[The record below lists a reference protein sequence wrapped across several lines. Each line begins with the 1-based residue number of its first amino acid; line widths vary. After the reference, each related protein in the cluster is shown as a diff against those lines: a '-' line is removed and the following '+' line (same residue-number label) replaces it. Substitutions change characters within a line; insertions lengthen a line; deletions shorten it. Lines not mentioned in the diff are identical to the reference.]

1 LQRSQPMKSA
11 IVAAMALTAISGTAL
26 AAGPD
31 DNERGFYLGG
41 GVGNFNLE
49 INRARDIDDAVRRL
63 DDSDTAW
70 KVFAGYRF
78 NPYLSLE
85 GAYVDFGRPSD
96 TFDADGTSGDFTAHL
111 SGFSPQLIGT
121 VPVGP
126 VELSAKVGVYYID
139 IDTSIDIDSVDEAD
153 FDTSTREEDFM
164 YGVGIGATLF
174 QRLNAKLEYEWIDI
188 KNAENANSLWAT
200 GTWRF

>member
-1 LQRSQPMKSA
+1 MKRA

-31 DNERGFYLGG
+31 DNQSGFYLGG
-41 GVGNFNLE
+41 GVGNFNLK
-49 INRARDIDDAVRRL
+49 INRVSDVDNAVRRL

-70 KVFAGYRF
+70 KAFAGYRF

-85 GAYVDFGRPSD
+85 GAYVDFGRQSD
-96 TFDADGTSGDFTAHL
+96 TFDVDGTSGDFTAHL

-126 VELSAKVGVYYID
+126 VELSAKVGVYFVD
-139 IDTSIDIDSVDEAD
+139 IDQSLDIDNVDELD
-153 FDTSTREEDFM
+153 FDSSTSEEDFM
-164 YGVGIGATLF
+164 YGVGVGVTLF
-174 QRLNAKLEYEWIDI
+174 ERLNAKLEYEWIDI
-188 KNAENANSLWAT
+188 GGVEDANSLWAT

>member
-1 LQRSQPMKSA
+1 MKRT
-11 IVAAMALTAISGTAL
+11 IVTAMALVATSAAF

-31 DNERGFYLGG
+31 DNQRGFYLGG
-41 GVGNFNLE
+41 GVGNFNLK
-49 INRARDIDDAVRRL
+49 IDRFSQIDNAIGRL
-63 DDSDTAW
+63 DDSDTGW
-70 KVFAGYRF
+70 KVFGGYRL

-96 TFDADGTSGDFTAHL
+96 KFDTAGSSGDFSAHL

-121 VPVGP
+121 VPLGP
-126 VELSAKVGVYYID
+126 VELSAKVGVYFVD
-139 IDTSIDIDSVDEAD
+139 VDLNADIDSVSALD
-153 FDTSTREEDFM
+153 FDSHTSEEDFM
-164 YGVGIGATLF
+164 YGVGIGATFL

-188 KNAENANSLWAT
+188 GGGDKGNSLWAT